1 MARPAIVKVTDG
13 GKELASWRISLIPD
27 APPAVEI
34 TADPTGDASGTLT
47 AKWKATDDYGVAG
60 ITADIYLADE
70 QDEGVGF
77 SDAGILEFERAE
89 AADQPAQ
96 VLSPRRVGREQGRRG
111 RAPLGRAS
119 WWR

>member
-1 MARPAIVKVTDG
+1 MRRPRSRSPT
-13 GKELASWRISLIPD
+13 
-27 APPAVEI
+27 
-34 TADPTGDASGTLT
+34 DPTGDSSGTLT

-77 SDAGILEFERAE
+77 SDAGIFEFEPPKLPISLRKAS
-89 AADQPAQ
+89 PARG
-96 VLSPRRVGREQGRRG
+96 SGREQGRRG

-119 WWR
+119 WWK